1 MKYEYKYTFTSNEA
15 LDVDERQNL
24 LDTIAKFLP
33 NKIERVELKEM
44 KPEVLEMPR
53 DEHWQWREE

>member
-1 MKYEYKYTFTSNEA
+1 MKYEYKYTFTSNEPLNA
-15 LDVDERQNL
+15 NERQNL
-24 LDTIAKFLP
+24 LDNIAKSLS

>member
-1 MKYEYKYTFTSNEA
+1 MKYEYKYTFTSNEP

-33 NKIERVELKEM
+33 NKIERVELREM

>member
-1 MKYEYKYTFTSNEA
+1 MKYEYKYTFTSNEP
-15 LDVDERQNL
+15 LGVDERQNL
-24 LDTIAKFLP
+24 LDNIAKFLP

-53 DEHWQWREE
+53 DEHWQWRDE

>member
-1 MKYEYKYTFTSNEA
+1 MKYEYKYTFTSNEP